1 MWNDRDLGFLGAGAF
16 CAVLCIILPISLVAK
31 AILAVVVLVIFMV
44 VALLRLGPD
53 RVPLEV
59 FLKRRIQFASQARK
73 YSYHGGKPASNSASS
88 ASPAQAAASPEREIA
103 AALSRPMTLA
113 WEEVGVYW
121 IVTAWLAVIA
131 VFVVYWLANGGSNQ
145 VSFWLQHTIWK

>member
-16 CAVLCIILPISLVAK
+16 CAVLCIILPIPLVAK

-59 FLKRRIQFASQARK
+59 FLKRRLQFASQARK
-73 YSYHGGKPASNSASS
+73 YSYHGGKPASSS
-88 ASPAQAAASPEREIA
+88 ASPASVAQAAAPPERETA
-103 AALSRPMTLA
+103 AALSRPITLA
-113 WEEVGVYW
+113 WKDVGVYW
-121 IVTAWLAVIA
+121 IVTAWLTVLA

-145 VSFWLQHTIWK
+145 VSFWLQHYIR